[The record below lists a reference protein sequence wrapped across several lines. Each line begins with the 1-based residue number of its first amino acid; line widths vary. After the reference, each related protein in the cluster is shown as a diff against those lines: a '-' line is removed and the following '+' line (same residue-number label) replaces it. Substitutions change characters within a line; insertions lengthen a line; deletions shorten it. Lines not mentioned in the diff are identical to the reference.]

1 MKEIMYNEL
10 NGTGTYILTMTCA
23 QCEREVNRT
32 KVIHDTEKI
41 KKMYKDAETDPMIN
55 WCYQCNCPGEVRIW
69 DVTQGQIQRLY
80 LLSLGGQQQE
90 IEHFCFKKCGKVSL
104 GCITIPTEEGTA
116 LFMPCRATSCE
127 YVKTEIDLGNAQ
139 MQSGIFEHCIVRQLT
154 PVPLERM
161 QSQVPLLHKVAAL
174 LHIW

>member
-1 MKEIMYNEL
+1 MKEIRYNEL
-10 NGTGTYILTMTCA
+10 NGTGTYILTMTCT

-55 WCYQCNCPGEVRIW
+55 WCSQCNCPGEVRIW
-69 DVTQGQIQRLY
+69 DVTQGQPERLY

-90 IEHFCFKKCGKVSL
+90 IEHFCFRKCGKISL

-116 LFMPCRATSCE
+116 SFMPCRAASCN
-127 YVKTEIDLGNAQ
+127 YVEKEVDLGKAHI
-139 MQSGIFEHCIVRQLT
+139 QSGITECIVRQLA
-154 PVPLERM
+154 PAPARRM
-161 QSQVPLLHKVAAL
+161 QMSPVPLLHRAAAL